1 MIEEKT
7 AFKDEQLAYELWQLS
22 EDAFSTG
29 SPWTKEQFL
38 TDIQQP
44 QTNYLVVREENKI
57 IGFLG
62 YTRVLDE
69 VEVTNLAVLTTEQQK
84 GIARRLL
91 QEMLQREKA
100 NQAYSVFLEVRQSN
114 VAAQHLY
121 ESEKFRQVGKRKA
134 YYHEPDEDAVIM
146 CTKLKTEAMKH

>member
-44 QTNYLVVREENKI
+44 QTNYLVVRQENKI

-84 GIARRLL
+84 GIARQLL

>member
-44 QTNYLVVREENKI
+44 QTNYLVVRQENKI

-84 GIARRLL
+84 GIARQLL

-134 YYHEPDEDAVIM
+134 YYHEPVEDAVIM